1 MTVRLLAP
9 FSGKAIGDFYS
20 GPAEDTLISNG
31 QAVNESGS
39 SYWGSEN
46 TTHTL
51 SARDGTR
58 DFHFMAATAVTV
70 RVPKEID
77 KLPYGVIATYTQ
89 DNAGQVSIIGDAGV
103 TVGSTTGFP
112 KTSGQGATMQITKT
126 GARTVYVRGALA
138 TS

>member
-20 GPAEDTLISNG
+20 GPAEDGLISNG

-39 SYWGSEN
+39 AFWGSES

-51 SARDGTR
+51 SSRDGSR
-58 DFHFMAATAVTV
+58 EFQFMSSTAVTV

-77 KLPYGVIATYTQ
+77 QLPYGIIATYAQGGT
-89 DNAGQVSIIGDAGV
+89 GVVSIVGDTGV
-103 TVGSTTGFP
+103 TVTATTGFAR
-112 KTSGQGATMQITKT
+112 TGGQGAVIQVRKT
-126 GARTVYVRGALA
+126 GARTVSVIGALA
-138 TS
+138 TA